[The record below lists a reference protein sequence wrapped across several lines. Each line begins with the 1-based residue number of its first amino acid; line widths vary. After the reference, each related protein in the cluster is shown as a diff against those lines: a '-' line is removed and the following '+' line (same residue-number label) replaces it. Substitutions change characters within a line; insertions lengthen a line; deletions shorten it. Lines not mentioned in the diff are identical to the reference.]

1 LPGVVDAPTFT
12 VIVDEPPLETEAGL
26 KLALVPDGTPLA
38 LRLTLC
44 EPPLVTAVEMV
55 DVPLP
60 ACPTVRDAG
69 LAEIEKSDGPVLQPV
84 NLNVPIR
91 VCQLNVPFAA
101 MYSSVYQNVQS
112 SAGSM
117 LMLV

>member
-1 LPGVVDAPTFT
+1 MLEPTLT
-12 VIVDEPPLETEAGL
+12 VIVEAPPAVTEAGL
-26 KLALVPDGTPLA
+26 KLTVVPDGRPLA
-38 LRLTLC
+38 LMLTVC
-44 EPPLVTAVEMV
+44 AEPLSTAVEIV
-55 DVPLP
+55 DVPFDPCAIVKL
-60 ACPTVRDAG
+60 DG

-112 SAGSM
+112 SDGSM